1 MADSKR
7 DVTDPQT
14 VHEQTCWQQL
24 LNSQVTVFCKGLAGS
39 RPAMFFNA
47 LLALS
52 PVADILSDLLTAAS
66 FAYNGHA
73 WWTAIT
79 LGIFYLS
86 GRFTVMF
93 MALCPTPSAWNLFCL
108 YLPGCWQ
115 LRTLPSDEDDPTKR
129 GFPAPPTHGP
139 AELEGPAPIHGG
151 ATTIS
156 ASNGDAHVP
165 PPSRA
170 VSSAVCLSFCID
182 DTSFDVGALGF
193 LMLAKKTGNHLGRNK
208 GDFTVLSDSRT
219 SPCALGNLRQAVAQ
233 LALSKNRDKADELLH
248 SLHEGLELEQP
259 KADVDQQVLIMAHSC
274 SFPKRVSS
282 FSGGIGCGQGEQ
294 PL

>member
-1 MADSKR
+1 MGDSKR

-14 VHEQTCWQQL
+14 VHKETCWQHL
-24 LNSQVTVFCKGLAGS
+24 LKSQVAVFCKGLAGS
-39 RPAMFFNA
+39 RPAMFLNA

-73 WWTAIT
+73 WWSAIT

-115 LRTLPSDEDDPTKR
+115 LRTLPPDEDDPAER

-139 AELEGPAPIHGG
+139 VELKGPAPVHGG
-151 ATTIS
+151 AATTN

-170 VSSAVCLSFCID
+170 VSCGVSRFIRR
-182 DTSFDVGALGF
+182 GALGF
-193 LMLAKKTGNHLGRNK
+193 LMLAKKSWKSHGRNN
-208 GDFTVLSDSRT
+208 GDFTVLLADSRT
-219 SPCALGNLRQAVAQ
+219 SLRPRNLRQAAAE
-233 LALSKNRDKADELLH
+233 LAISKNLDKAVELLEA
-248 SLHEGLELEQP
+248 LQQGMVKP
-259 KADVDQQVLIMAHSC
+259 KADADQQVVTMA
-274 SFPKRVSS
+274 
-282 FSGGIGCGQGEQ
+282 
-294 PL
+294 